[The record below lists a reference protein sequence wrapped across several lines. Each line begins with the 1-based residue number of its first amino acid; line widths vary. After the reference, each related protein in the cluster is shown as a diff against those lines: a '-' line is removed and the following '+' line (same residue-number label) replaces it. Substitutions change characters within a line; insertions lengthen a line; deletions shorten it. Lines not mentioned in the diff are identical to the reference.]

1 MQLNLYDFGAR
12 NYDPALGRWMNVDPL
27 AEKMRRYSPY
37 NYCFDDPMR
46 FVDPDGMWPY
56 PIIFRSFHPSP
67 TFGGGYSGDNRP
79 FALADNA
86 SARIHHKVVADP
98 QAGTV
103 TYAGRGPEGTYS
115 DPSHHSTKGTATAT
129 PDGYIGDIKSG
140 NNSVSFLTGYE
151 GANPLTMAPDID
163 VDSKL
168 SLSQKGDILNI
179 SGKVNGDNFPNTEA
193 TITDPSGQKLFLGT
207 DVRAG
212 GQDDLPTI
220 LFGPA
225 TENIMNINMNIKTDA
240 DGNFMGVMQGDKMIS
255 RDDWNKPFLKQNP
268 NTKN

>member
-1 MQLNLYDFGAR
+1 
-12 NYDPALGRWMNVDPL
+12 MNVDPL

-115 DPSHHSTKGTATAT
+115 DPSHHSTKGVV
-129 PDGYIGDIKSG
+129 Y
-140 NNSVSFLTGYE
+140 
-151 GANPLTMAPDID
+151 
-163 VDSKL
+163 
-168 SLSQKGDILNI
+168 
-179 SGKVNGDNFPNTEA
+179 
-193 TITDPSGQKLFLGT
+193 
-207 DVRAG
+207 
-212 GQDDLPTI
+212 
-220 LFGPA
+220 
-225 TENIMNINMNIKTDA
+225 
-240 DGNFMGVMQGDKMIS
+240 
-255 RDDWNKPFLKQNP
+255 QN
-268 NTKN
+268 

>member
-1 MQLNLYDFGAR
+1 
-12 NYDPALGRWMNVDPL
+12 MNTDPL
-27 AEKMRRYSPY
+27 AEKGFRFSPY
-37 NYCFDDPMR
+37 NYCFNNPIY
-46 FVDPDGMWPY
+46 FQDPDGMWPY
-56 PIIFRSFHPSP
+56 PIVFRSFHPSP
-67 TFGGGYSGDNRP
+67 KFGGGYSGDNRP
-79 FALADNA
+79 FMLTDNA
-86 SARIHHKVVADP
+86 SARIHHRVVADP

-115 DPSHHSTKGTATAT
+115 DPTHHPTKGTATSI
-129 PDGYIGDIKSG
+129 PDGYVGSINSEG
-140 NNSVSFLTGYE
+140 NSVSFLTGYE
-151 GANPLTMAPDID
+151 GSNPLTMAPDID
-163 VDSKL
+163 VDAKL

-240 DGNFMGVMQGDKMIS
+240 EGNFMGVMQGDKMIS
-255 RDDWNKPFLKQNP
+255 RDDWNKPFLEKNP
-268 NTKN
+268 NPKK